1 MGGRGRLIDTPQRQT
16 ILDLVDTAVRDG
28 ARLARACDV
37 IGISA
42 RCLQRW
48 REGEAPRWTDRRR
61 NRVQSPKHALSA
73 AERQTILDTANHP
86 DYADLPPT
94 QIVPILADRGLYL
107 ASESSFYRV
116 LRAAGQLAHRRPERP
131 PRAIG
136 KPRALS
142 AHAPNQIVCW
152 DITYLPTDVRG
163 RYYYLY
169 LVLDLYSRCI
179 VAWQVHD
186 VEHQDLASALMRDY
200 ALEHEIQP
208 EQVVLHADN
217 GAVMKGSA
225 LYVTLREL
233 GIVPSHS
240 RPAVSDDNPYV
251 ESVFRTLKHRPALR
265 VRPFESL
272 EAARVWVRQ
281 VVDWYNTE
289 HRHGRIR
296 HVTPK
301 QRHAGEDVELLKR
314 RAALYEAAKARHPR
328 RWSGKTRNWE
338 RVSAVHLNPAKASD
352 KPPPKSAGSPTES
365 STTRPK

>member
-1 MGGRGRLIDTPQRQT
+1 MIDASQRQT
-16 ILDLVDTAVRDG
+16 LLDLVDTAVREG
-28 ARLARACDV
+28 ARLERACDL

-48 REGEAPRWTDRRR
+48 RQGETPLLADRRR
-61 NRVQSPKHALSA
+61 TRVQTPKNALNE
-73 AERQTILDTANHP
+73 AERQAVLDTANHP
-86 DYADLPPT
+86 DFADLPPT
-94 QIVPILADRGLYL
+94 QIVPILADQGRYV

-116 LRAAGQLAHRRPERP
+116 LRDAGQLTHRRPERP
-131 PRAIG
+131 ARTVS
-136 KPRALS
+136 KPRALT
-142 AHAPNQIVCW
+142 AQRPNEIVCW
-152 DITYLPTDVRG
+152 DISYLPTEVHG
-163 RYYYLY
+163 QYYYLY
-169 LVLDLYSRCI
+169 LILDLYSRCI

-200 ALEHEIQP
+200 ALEHAIQP

-217 GAVMKGSA
+217 GAVMKGAA

-251 ESVFRTLKHRPALR
+251 ESVFRTLKHRPDLEI
-265 VRPFESL
+265 RPFESL
-272 EAARVWVRQ
+272 DAARAWVSQ

-314 RAALYEAAKARHPR
+314 REAVYADAKARHPG
-328 RWSGKTRNWE
+328 RWSGATRNWQPVGE
-338 RVSAVHLNPAKASD
+338 VHLNPAKASE
-352 KPPPKSAGSPTES
+352 KSTSKIAQSPAES
-365 STTRPK
+365 QPTTKE